1 MAKLLY
7 YEDVKVGMEIPK
19 LVVLSNIL
27 SQVKW
32 AGVNRDYDPEHY
44 DREHALSLGLTAPIV
59 NGVFKLVSF
68 ARLLMNWTGDAGNI
82 RKLDCRYIG
91 MDIVGDLMTFKGI
104 VKQCAMNGAE
114 KVVEC
119 QVWVENINGEK
130 TTLGIALIDLPS
142 RH

>member
-1 MAKLLY
+1 MEELLY

-19 LVVLSNIL
+19 LVVHSNIL

-44 DREHALSLGLTAPIV
+44 DREYALSIGLTAPIV

-68 ARLLMNWTGDAGNI
+68 ARLLINWTGNAGSI

-91 MDIVGDLMTFKGI
+91 MDIVGDTMTLKGV
-104 VKQCAMNGAE
+104 VKQCAMNAAANL
-114 KVVEC
+114 VEC
-119 QVWVENINGEK
+119 QVWVENIDGEK
-130 TTLGIALIDLPS
+130 TTLGTTVVDLPS